1 MELVSIRP
9 PVVEVESLS
18 FAYATGARLFDD
30 VSFRI
35 ERGQKIAL
43 VGSNGAGKSTLLA
56 LLAGQLSPD
65 SGKVSVAGNV
75 VWVKQLMSS
84 KQLLSSASGAVERD
98 EDEDDDEVT
107 VESWLEAKA
116 TQGKLDFDDVHNI
129 MRALKLPANVPVAT
143 LSHGMRYKLRLCATV
158 LQPGID
164 LLLLDEPTSH
174 LDLAALLFLE
184 RFVRRCPV
192 ACLIVSHDARFL
204 QATVDT
210 VFELD
215 QATKSLR
222 ATTSSFNDY
231 IVARDRRRQA
241 AADAE
246 ESRQKRASA
255 LEAESKALRAA
266 GAAGARHETGDN
278 AKLLQDFRR
287 DRAGRSM
294 HAAGVKA
301 RAKERVLNEERD
313 TDVPGDLL
321 EFDLEGA
328 LRKGA
333 AESTAK
339 GVDGE
344 PAVQLDQEHALS
356 LIDAQF
362 GYDGVGEGETAPRLF
377 GPLSITVN
385 VGERILLLGRNG
397 SGKSSALAALAGT
410 LPLRSGVREAGRGVQ
425 IGILHQ
431 DADCGLNTRETVIA
445 AVEVAAESRKVKR
458 DGHFSRLRHIGIS
471 HAAALRPIGE
481 LSPGLI
487 VRLALLLLVLRGV
500 NLLVLDEVTNFIDRA
515 AKETLLNFLPTFNG
529 AIVCVTHDRELM
541 QAIHWTS
548 IRKMSDDG
556 ATLELLP
563 AEALEE
569 EIEKRSKEADEAISI
584 LIGATTAENKQE
596 S

>member
-1 MELVSIRP
+1 
-9 PVVEVESLS
+9 
-18 FAYATGARLFDD
+18 

-84 KQLLSSASGAVERD
+84 KQLLSSASGAIERD
-98 EDEDDDEVT
+98 ELDDEEDDEVT

-129 MRALKLPANVPVAT
+129 MRALKLPPNVPVAT

-231 IVARDRRRQA
+231 IIARDRRRQA

-266 GAAGARHETGDN
+266 GAAGSRHETGDS

-333 AESTAK
+333 AESANK
-339 GVDGE
+339 AAADGE

-362 GYDGVGEGETAPRLF
+362 GYGEGEAVRSF

-385 VGERILLLGRNG
+385 VGERVLLLGRNG

-410 LPLRSGVREAGRGVQ
+410 LPLRGGVREAGRGVQ

-431 DADCGLNTRETVIA
+431 DADCGLNTRESVIA
-445 AVEVAAESRKVKR
+445 AVEAAAESRKVKR

-584 LIGATTAENKQE
+584 LIGTTENKHE
-596 S
+596 D